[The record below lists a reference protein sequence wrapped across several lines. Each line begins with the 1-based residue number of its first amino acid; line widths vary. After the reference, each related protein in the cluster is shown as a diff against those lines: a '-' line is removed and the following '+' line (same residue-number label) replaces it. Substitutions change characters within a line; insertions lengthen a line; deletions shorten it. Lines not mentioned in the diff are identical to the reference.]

1 MKNQVFLFSVLIL
14 TNTVVN
20 AQISDKELITQV
32 VNQFAQGADN
42 HDTVLLGQVLDTHF
56 RAAVNRAFGST
67 QLQVID
73 KSTYLNLIKEKK
85 LGGDK
90 RTISVQNIIIHES
103 TATAEV
109 IFEGSKL
116 NFTTF
121 ISLIKNEDQ
130 TWMIIQDLPIIKS
143 K

>member
-1 MKNQVFLFSVLIL
+1 MKNQVLLFSVLIL
-14 TNTVVN
+14 TNTVN

-42 HDTVLLGQVLDTHF
+42 RDTVLLDQILDTHF
-56 RAAVNRAFGST
+56 RAAVNRALGST

-73 KSTYLNLIKEKK
+73 KTTYLNLIKEKK

-90 RTISVQNIIIHES
+90 RMVSVQNIIIHES

-121 ISLIKNEDQ
+121 ISMIKNEDQ
-130 TWMIIQDLPIIKS
+130 TWTIIQDLPIIKS

>member
-1 MKNQVFLFSVLIL
+1 MKHQVIIFSVIIL
-14 TNTVVN
+14 TTTMVQ
-20 AQISDKELITQV
+20 AQISDKESITNL
-32 VNQFAQGADN
+32 VNQFAEGADN
-42 HDTVLLGQVLDTHF
+42 RDTVLLDQVLDTHF

-90 RTISVQNIIIHES
+90 RSVSIQNIMVHES

-109 IFEGSKL
+109 IMEGSKL
-116 NFTTF
+116 NFITF

-130 TWMIIQDLPIIKS
+130 TWKIIQDMPVIKT